1 MKNFYISS
9 FFSFSTGDSGSSGIT
24 VYFDTQEGSSIEPK
38 TYSIGKPYGSLPT
51 PTREGHNF
59 IGWYDNISGGNLITE
74 ETRASATILTLYA
87 RWEAKQYTV
96 RFLDWDNSELK
107 NEKVNYGSAATPPVN
122 PSRTGYTFSKWDK
135 EFNNIVSNLDI
146 KAIYTINSYTLTFD
160 PNGGEVTPTSKKV
173 VYNEKYGALPTPT
186 KANKEFLGWFTQQT
200 GGTQVNE
207 NTLIGATNTTI
218 YAHWQDITGT
228 VNITLKSN
236 TGSVLGTLTKQ
247 GIAGNSENIT
257 FEEKDGYTKPANMD
271 ITYAIEEQNLEAIYT
286 IINYTITYNLDGG
299 TAAVNPTN
307 YNVESENITLN
318 NPTKEGYNF
327 IGWTGTGLS
336 GNTLEVTISKG
347 SFGNKEYTANY
358 EAIGEAEPVVII

>member
-9 FFSFSTGDSGSSGIT
+9 FFGSIASNGGGSGIT

-59 IGWYDNISGGNLITE
+59 IGWYDSSSGGNLITE

-87 RWEAKQYTV
+87 RWEAIQYTV
-96 RFLDWDNSELK
+96 RFLDWDNTELK
-107 NEKVNYGSAATPPVN
+107 NEKINHGSAATPPEN
-122 PSRTGYTFSKWDK
+122 PSRAGYTFSKWDK
-135 EFNNIVSNLDI
+135 EFDNIVSNLDI
-146 KAIYTINSYTLTFD
+146 KAIYTINSYTLTFN
-160 PNGGEVTPTSKKV
+160 PNGGEVTPTSKKI
-173 VYNEKYGALPTPT
+173 VYNEKYGTLPTPT
-186 KANKEFLGWFTQQT
+186 KANKVFLGWFTQQT
-200 GGTQVNE
+200 GGVQVNE
-207 NTLIGATNTTI
+207 NTLIGASNVTI

-236 TGSVLGTLTKQ
+236 TDSVLGTLTKQ
-247 GIAGNSENIT
+247 GVAGESENIT

-271 ITYAIEEQNLEAIYT
+271 ITYTIEEQNLEAIYT
-286 IINYTITYNLDGG
+286 IINYTITYNLDSG
-299 TAAVNPTN
+299 TADNPPN
-307 YNVESENITLN
+307 YNIESENITLN
-318 NPTKEGYNF
+318 NPSKEGYNF

-336 GNTLEVTISKG
+336 GNALEVIIPKG

-358 EAIGEAEPVVII
+358 EENGDVKSVVII